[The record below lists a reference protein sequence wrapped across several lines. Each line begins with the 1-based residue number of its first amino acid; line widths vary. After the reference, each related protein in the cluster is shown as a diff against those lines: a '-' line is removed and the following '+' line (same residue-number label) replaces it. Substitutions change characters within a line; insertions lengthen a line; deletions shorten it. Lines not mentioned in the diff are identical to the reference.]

1 MTTKALQQKL
11 IHSRTS
17 LPPRI
22 SSGPIAGGNNCSNN
36 NKWNKYICKFIH
48 DLSTII
54 QFCSPLLIMMA
65 ILYDSIIVPAVAF
78 GLFLLKILVLDI
90 FLFKMGKIRNWPNK
104 VSQKINVV
112 SIQIILQYYSIQW
125 VVLIDIKKDTNL
137 IAHLNN
143 IFPHDNSS
151 IWLLQQYLRYL
162 RYFLCFQKQIMVCIF
177 GSGSLTVFIVIA
189 WLFGYPIGQI
199 FVSDITIIA
208 ATVFGLP

>member
-1 MTTKALQQKL
+1 
-11 IHSRTS
+11 
-17 LPPRI
+17 
-22 SSGPIAGGNNCSNN
+22 
-36 NKWNKYICKFIH
+36 
-48 DLSTII
+48 
-54 QFCSPLLIMMA
+54 MMA
-65 ILYDSIIVPAVAF
+65 ILYDSIIVSAVAF

-151 IWLLQQYLRYL
+151 I
-162 RYFLCFQKQIMVCIF
+162 
-177 GSGSLTVFIVIA
+177 
-189 WLFGYPIGQI
+189 
-199 FVSDITIIA
+199 
-208 ATVFGLP
+208 